1 MNPFLNRGACWAGYV
16 NSGSH
21 ALNAYPDAFITP
33 STMARSSAS
42 APHISFAQDIE
53 RGPYGTEARPMKNAN
68 HLRPVGI
75 VQIART
81 RFEKKP
87 RNWDWVSVEKAVGSY
102 VSIHRGN

>member
-1 MNPFLNRGACWAGYV
+1 
-16 NSGSH
+16 
-21 ALNAYPDAFITP
+21 
-33 STMARSSAS
+33 
-42 APHISFAQDIE
+42 
-53 RGPYGTEARPMKNAN
+53 MKNAN